1 MRVGS
6 GNGQTLV
13 FRRTTSNLEEDKM
26 KRKIVSLIA
35 AVFAMAITC
44 VAAFADTVTFDKK
57 NKGKEKD
64 FVTMEFNSVED
75 LSALC
80 KKYPKNNAEV
90 LIKAGSPFAELS
102 FSPAD
107 KPEIFKLA
115 ECFSGAEFDLLA
127 LDKSGVKMSMSL
139 SGMTIESDMLLEF
152 KYDGKQYS
160 LTKISGLEASTVS
173 FLKVELNNNDYK
185 DQNRIVNK
193 LLSALDKQERNEFDS
208 VKELETLCKKHK
220 SDSFYIIIPTQS
232 KIRSDKELEKLFK
245 LISDGYSEGKN
256 KFMSY
261 FKLGVPV
268 VIEAYVKESQGVN
281 TNGDVLD
288 FVFSLASSAK
298 IHRDV
303 YVFTK
308 EDSFALKVQE
318 AIFESERVVNEKN
331 GLGKITN
338 AEVEKERNANEAAG
352 LGKLTNAEI
361 LAVERSANEKAGLGK
376 LTNAEVAKERSQNE
390 KAGRGRIT
398 NKQVEVERAANEK
411 AGFGKVTNAEAEQER
426 NQNEAAGLGRI
437 TNVEVLEAERSA
449 NEKAGLGKLTNA
461 EVEKERKD
469 NEAAG
474 RGQITNKQ
482 VEQERIANEKAGL
495 GKITNA
501 EVEGERNANAAAGRG
516 RITNAEF
523 AKKLDEERKT
533 NEKAGLGKLTNEEVE
548 KERKANVAAG
558 RGRLTNAEIRAKN
571 KQLFMQKVPEWV
583 ANSEI
588 VFAKVTIGDLFCNP
602 KENTKVTINYT
613 NDELRLYH
621 EVIVKG
627 VVGMKVDMTF
637 KLAKIGDAG
646 TCYLSRLYYESPLTF
661 DSGLY
666 TCYNPYNDAANY
678 AEMLGALTE
687 FLTLLYE

>member
-13 FRRTTSNLEEDKM
+13 FRRTTNNLEEDKM
-26 KRKIVSLIA
+26 KRKIVSLISA
-35 AVFAMAITC
+35 FFAMAITC
-44 VAAFADTVTFDKK
+44 AAAFADTVTFDKK

-64 FVTMEFNSVED
+64 FVTMEFNSVEELAD
-75 LSALC
+75 LC

-90 LIKAGSPFAELS
+90 LIKADSPLVTISGFSKPEFLKIVDCFPGSKQLDVNEFASLGILDVGLSGVS
-102 FSPAD
+102 FSKD
-107 KPEIFKLA
+107 VSI
-115 ECFSGAEFDLLA
+115 
-127 LDKSGVKMSMSL
+127 
-139 SGMTIESDMLLEF
+139 EF
-152 KYDGKQYS
+152 KYDGKSYS
-160 LTKISGLEASTVS
+160 LGKISPVEVNTVS
-173 FLKVELNNNDYK
+173 FLKVELNAGDYK
-185 DQNRIVNK
+185 DQSRIVNK
-193 LLSALDKQERNEFDS
+193 LVTALDKQEENEFNS
-208 VKELETLCKKHK
+208 VKDLEALCKKHK
-220 SDSFYIIIPTQS
+220 SDSFYIIIPVHS
-232 KIRSDKELEKLFK
+232 KIRNDKELEKLFK
-245 LISDGYSEGKN
+245 LISDGYSGDQN

-261 FKLGVPV
+261 FKSDSSV
-268 VIEAYVKESQGVN
+268 VIESYVKESQGVN

-288 FVFSLASSAK
+288 LVFSLASSAK
-298 IHRDV
+298 VHRNV

-308 EDSFALKVQE
+308 ADSFVLQVQE
-318 AIFESERVVNEKN
+318 AILESERVANEKK

-338 AEVEKERNANEAAG
+338 AEVENERKANEAAG
-352 LGKLTNAEI
+352 LGRFTNTEI
-361 LAVERSANEKAGLGK
+361 LRMECEINNGLGLGK
-376 LTNAEVAKERSQNE
+376 LTNAEVEKERGQNE

-398 NKQVEVERAANEK
+398 NKQVTEECAANEK
-411 AGFGKVTNAEAEQER
+411 AGLGKITNAEVEKER
-426 NQNEAAGLGRI
+426 SQNEAAGLGRI
-437 TNVEVLEAERSA
+437 TKAEVLAGERIA
-449 NEKAGLGKLTNA
+449 NEKAGLGKLTNS
-461 EVEKERKD
+461 EVEKERQQ

-474 RGQITNKQ
+474 LGQITNKQ
-482 VEQERIANEKAGL
+482 VEQECIANEKAGL

-501 EVEGERNANAAAGRG
+501 EVEKERRQNETVGRG
-516 RITNAEF
+516 RFTNAEF

-548 KERKANVAAG
+548 EERRTNAAAG
-558 RGRLTNAEIRAKN
+558 RGRLTNAEIKTKN
-571 KQLFMQKVPEWV
+571 KQLFMQKVPEWM

-588 VFAKVTIGDLFCNP
+588 VFAKVTIADLFCNP